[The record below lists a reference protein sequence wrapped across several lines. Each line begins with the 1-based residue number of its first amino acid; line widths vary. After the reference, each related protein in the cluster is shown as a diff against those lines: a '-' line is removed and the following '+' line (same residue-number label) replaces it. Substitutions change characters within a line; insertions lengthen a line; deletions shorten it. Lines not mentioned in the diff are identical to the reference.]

1 MSDPLFDGDDDGN
14 TPLEAEEREQ
24 LIPSYI
30 TLRSELNEAELANI
44 ADASRWLGSRKRD
57 TLDLSFLNELHKR
70 MYGDVWKWAGK
81 YRTPQRNIGIEA
93 YRIPVELYQ
102 AIDDAK
108 FWVEHK
114 TYPPNEIALRFSHR
128 VVAIHPYPNGNGR
141 FSRMIGDLLAV
152 QLGEP
157 RFTWGRINLVD
168 PSETRKEYIAA
179 LQSADAGDFEHLFAF
194 ARS

>member
-1 MSDPLFDGDDDGN
+1 MTDPLFDGDDDAN

-30 TLRSELNEAELANI
+30 TLRSELNEAELTNI
-44 ADASRWLGSRKRD
+44 ADATKWISSRKREV
-57 TLDLSFLNELHKR
+57 LDAGFLNELHKR
-70 MYGDVWKWAGK
+70 MYGQVWKWAGT
-81 YRTPQRNIGIEA
+81 YRTTARNIGVEA
-93 YRIPVELYQ
+93 YLIAHQLYQ

-108 FWVEHK
+108 FWVANRTFE
-114 TYPPNEIALRFSHR
+114 PDEIAVRFSHR

-152 QLGEP
+152 QLGQP
-157 RFTWGRINLVD
+157 RFTWGQVNLVD
-168 PSETRKEYIAA
+168 PSETRKAYIAA
-179 LQSADAGDFEHLFAF
+179 LKAADAGDLGPLIAF